1 MTHIIQELPSQDS
14 GTVGL
19 RRCLNNVVGVCPSPF
34 PWFCF
39 ALGWFHFQ
47 GGFQVLASGNS
58 GLTAYQ
64 FSDVNVKSMLH
75 SQLFQQQ
82 PWVDSCWPGHVTS
95 LNQSLDLGCLGL
107 SSVSTPKDREWCHS
121 HLNLV
126 EWEWG
131 RDGSQKETKRLIDL
145 WSRSNGGWMS
155 HKKGYPV
162 QRLKCHHLIYL
173 PQDFLKNR
181 AWLVS

>member
-19 RRCLNNVVGVCPSPF
+19 RRCLNNMVGVCPSPF

-58 GLTAYQ
+58 GLIAYQ

-75 SQLFQQQ
+75 SQVFQQH

-95 LNQSLDLGCLGL
+95 LNQSLDLGCPGL
-107 SSVSTPKDREWCHS
+107 SSVSTQKDREWCHS

-126 EWEWG
+126 E
-131 RDGSQKETKRLIDL
+131 
-145 WSRSNGGWMS
+145 
-155 HKKGYPV
+155 
-162 QRLKCHHLIYL
+162 
-173 PQDFLKNR
+173 
-181 AWLVS
+181 